1 MSGSVSAQKDRSD
14 QRDSMTSSSVSALCF
29 CDCGTPT
36 FAFWDYWPE
45 QVLFTARVAELPSKI
60 RQSVPSSDK
69 R

>member
-1 MSGSVSAQKDRSD
+1 
-14 QRDSMTSSSVSALCF
+14 MTSSSVSALCF
-29 CDCGTPT
+29 RDCGTPT